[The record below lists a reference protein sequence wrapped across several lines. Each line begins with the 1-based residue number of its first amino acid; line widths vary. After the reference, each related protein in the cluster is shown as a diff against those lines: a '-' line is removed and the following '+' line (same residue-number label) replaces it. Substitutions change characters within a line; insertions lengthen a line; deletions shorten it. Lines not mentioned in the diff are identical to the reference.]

1 MRVNQAA
8 VNALACAFG
17 THSAAASRAEER
29 RAEKKLEKIAARRN
43 DASKKSGATIDDGL
57 MGRSAKAKSLVDC
70 IDGNT
75 VKVPGVTC
83 EEACGGECCVG
94 DDSCKGFT
102 GSVAKDG
109 SCDGEEACRNAKI
122 GEVSGGSCDGN
133 SACQGATISVVS
145 DGSCKNPG
153 ACFRAEISVVSGGSC
168 DGNSACYY
176 AEIGVVSGQSCVG
189 VGGYACSN
197 AKAQSITKSSCTYF
211 SACQGL
217 GRFGNVDN
225 LVASCGE
232 KNACYKMAYKG
243 SVGDVKNS
251 CNNGIGED
259 FPLISSAPSPFL
271 SPTIT
276 LCRLGNC
283 RFVAYGSSDTV
294 TTIVNCCNDSDLICD
309 GAASDDELIE
319 DDQTCKAKAGK
330 SSKSSRK

>member
-17 THSAAASRAEER
+17 THSAAASSER
-29 RAEKKLEKIAARRN
+29 NWSRELQLSMPLSTNEDERGRGERKKKLEKIAARRN

-251 CNNGIGED
+251 CNNGIG
-259 FPLISSAPSPFL
+259 
-271 SPTIT
+271 
-276 LCRLGNC
+276 NC